1 MSSHDTD
8 PARAQKR
15 PDPAR
20 VQIEA
25 ANLET
30 VFVAFPDDV
39 LVAIEQA
46 ARYNKAISEQK
57 IPERL
62 LGEIFV
68 PEPNP

>member
-20 VQIEA
+20 AQVEA

-30 VFVAFPDDV
+30 VFAAFPDDV
-39 LVAIEQA
+39 LMAMEQA
-46 ARYNKAISEQK
+46 VRYNKAISEQK
-57 IPERL
+57 IPKRL
-62 LGEIFV
+62 LRAIFV